1 MDEAEHPY
9 WVKVGAVWCCLIR
22 GAAFK
27 ALVLCFMCLE
37 QEEGEVG
44 DKNVSECSCDLIW

>member
-9 WVKVGAVWCCLIR
+9 WVKIGAVWFCLIH

-27 ALVLCFMCLE
+27 ALVLCFMCLK
-37 QEEGEVG
+37 QEEEH
-44 DKNVSECSCDLIW
+44 KHVSEYSCDLIW